1 MEADFDVQIREGGVD
16 VTFRPTESNYSYGLL
31 VDPDDIARLGPLSRS
46 PNTRDAKTGDTGE
59 YPSGDVEAT
68 AFRPRFRCDRRS
80 LKLLNL

>member
-46 PNTRDAKTGDTGE
+46 PNTRDAKTGDTHKRQ
-59 YPSGDVEAT
+59 SGQPVKAESPLT
-68 AFRPRFRCDRRS
+68 GPCIYCR
-80 LKLLNL
+80 L